1 MSSLLSVSS
10 VTVRYWRG
18 HHSVQVLTDV
28 SLELEAGEFCG
39 VWGDRSAGKTTLARV
54 IAGVLAV
61 DHGRVVFD
69 GAVLSDASGL
79 VGRDEVRA
87 QIGFASRTGPIL
99 EDLAVEEWIASSL
112 LTSRN
117 PKAAREC
124 ARLALAEVDAAA
136 VAREPWRN
144 LSDSERMLVAI
155 AQAIVRRPRLVVVD
169 DPVAGLGIVGRAK
182 IMELL
187 RAIADEGVAV
197 LMTAG
202 DAIELRGANRI
213 WALDGGR
220 LTGAPARPLG
230 TVVPLRS
237 AGGQ

>member
-1 MSSLLSVSS
+1 VSALLSLSS

-18 HHSVQVLTDV
+18 HHAVPVLKDV

-54 IAGVLAV
+54 VAGVLPV
-61 DHGRVVFD
+61 DDGCVTFD
-69 GAVLSDASGL
+69 GSVLADASG
-79 VGRDEVRA
+79 VTARDDVRA

-112 LTSRN
+112 LTSHGWG
-117 PKAAREC
+117 AAREC

-136 VAREPWRN
+136 VGREPWRN

-169 DPVAGLGIVGRAK
+169 DPVAGLGVVGRAK

-187 RAIADEGVAV
+187 RAIADMGVAV

-202 DAIELRGANRI
+202 DVIELRGANRI